1 MTELKTQANTGS
13 VIDFI
18 NAIDDETK
26 RQDSSALLAILK
38 RATGEEPVMWGDSII
53 GFGKYSYKAETAGGK
68 VLMPKTLITED
79 IGYMGILL
87 DSEGNRIAV
96 HTHK

>member
-18 NAIDDETK
+18 NTIDDETK

-53 GFGKYSYKAETAGGK
+53 GFGKYSYKG
-68 VLMPKTLITED
+68 
-79 IGYMGILL
+79 
-87 DSEGNRIAV
+87 
-96 HTHK
+96 